1 MSGTNNGK
9 APQLAGYYAY
19 WERSI
24 FTALNT
30 MVLTAMRTLVTM
42 LHARSAKK
50 AAAAG
55 LQARPPLFKVNNF
68 CSAIQNG
75 KCLYGEATPSV
86 CSTLVVKP
94 VADL

>member
-24 FTALNT
+24 FTALNN

-55 LQARPPLFKVNNF
+55 LQARPPLFKVILT
-68 CSAIQNG
+68 AMLQNG
-75 KCLYGEATPSV
+75 KCLYDEATTS
-86 CSTLVVKP
+86 L
-94 VADL
+94 